1 MKAGQNIMKIQLGK
15 VAYDFPN
22 IKTLEA
28 FINLH
33 SEDIVDPEEMTDI
46 YGKFD
51 RIGFHF
57 YKTAH
62 GFDWSFDYI
71 ETYKRWEYRII
82 KCGQRTE

>member
-1 MKAGQNIMKIQLGK
+1 MEIQTGK
-15 VAYDFPN
+15 VAYYFPN
-22 IKTLEA
+22 IKALGA
-28 FINLH
+28 FINSH

-46 YGKFD
+46 YKKFD

-57 YKTAH
+57 YETTR
-62 GFDWSFDYI
+62 GSDWSFDYV